1 MFLISA
7 VIFGIILLR
16 NISDIDDEE
25 ITDINCDLSKVR
37 EKMGMVFRSFNL
49 FANLNVIENIMAGPV
64 TLLKMPNMVI

>member
-16 NISDIDDEE
+16 NISEIDDEE

-37 EKMGMVFRSFNL
+37 EKMGMVLRSFNL

>member
-16 NISDIDDEE
+16 NISEIDDEE

-37 EKMGMVFRSFNL
+37 EKMGMVFRSFDL
-49 FANLNVIENIMAGPV
+49 FAKIL
-64 TLLKMPNMVI
+64 